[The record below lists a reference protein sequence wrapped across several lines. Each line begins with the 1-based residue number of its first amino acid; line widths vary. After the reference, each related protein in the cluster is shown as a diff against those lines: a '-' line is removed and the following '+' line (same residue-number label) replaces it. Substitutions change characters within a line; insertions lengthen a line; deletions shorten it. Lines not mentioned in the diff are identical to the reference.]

1 MQTDHLYEV
10 NFPAAHKIQDTDAV
24 RLYHEQRFDELDAV
38 IVCKDAMGT
47 VTATF
52 GDIDWNCLPFSRKK
66 TKNNLAFTDF
76 EQTPALQQELK
87 RGTSSFD
94 C

>member
-10 NFPAAHKIQDTDAV
+10 SFPAAHKIQDTDMV

-52 GDIDWNCLPFSRKK
+52 GDSDWNCLPFSRKK
-66 TKNNLAFTDF
+66 QKIISHSLILYRHPRYN
-76 EQTPALQQELK
+76 K
-87 RGTSSFD
+87 S
-94 C
+94 